1 MDSAF
6 TARFRLIPNKKRKSG
21 TDCDRYLFI
30 DFTPEDAKDAAKW
43 LLAQAEKCEVP
54 GGSTIRKYSSRT
66 DYDEI
71 PGFTLFG
78 SQWSID
84 PDSEEEWTDG
94 RGTISPRA

>member
-6 TARFRLIPNKKRKSG
+6 TARFRLIPNKKKKSG
-21 TDCDRYLFI
+21 NDCDRYLII

-78 SQWSID
+78 SQWSIN
-84 PDSEEEWTDG
+84 PDSNDDWTDG